1 MSRSFRVIV
10 VGPTGAGKSQ
20 FCNFVQRDISNSIN
34 KVSDSLNSCTKDPY
48 PNYFTRQNSSYEF
61 IDTAGSSDS
70 ANDDVKNLENL
81 VNYLKDKKSIDYI
94 ILVLKFNE
102 RVTKETREYI
112 NILGKIFTPGE
123 FYTHLCVLFTKFPI
137 NPSKKDN
144 KIKNKSI
151 EEINVILKETFNINK
166 NMRIPEVNVYFI
178 DTECDEDDH
187 TYEEKYQDTVDIM
200 LKQMKLDIEIYPS
213 INTTNF
219 DMTGVNAKTRAQKQ
233 IEQLNQKLKEETK
246 RREEE
251 ERQKKR
257 LEEEIKKNKKND
269 KERRIKENQLKE
281 LMRKQEEERKR
292 LEEFERENERKRRLI
307 EEEARKKGIEIS
319 KLDDI
324 IDGCA
329 EFVGI
334 TGLGVGACFLLSLGG
349 VALSAICPVAGP
361 AIAGFFFYTSGWLTI
376 DAVGAGLVAGGAKI
390 AKEIKK

>member
-20 FCNFVQRDISNSIN
+20 FCNFVQRDTSNSKN

-48 PNYFTRQNSSYEF
+48 SNFFTRQNSSYEF
-61 IDTAGSSDS
+61 IDTTGSSDS
-70 ANDDVKNLENL
+70 ADDDAKNLENL
-81 VNYLKDKKSIDYI
+81 VNYLKDKQSIDYI

-123 FYTHLCVLFTKFPI
+123 FYTHLCVIFTKFPI
-137 NPSKKDN
+137 NPSKKEN

-151 EEINVILKETFNINK
+151 EEINIILKETFNINK

-200 LKQMKLDIEIYPS
+200 MKQMKLDIKNYPS

-246 RREEE
+246 IREEE

-269 KERRIKENQLKE
+269 EERRIKENQLKE

-292 LEEFERENERKRRLI
+292 NEEFQRENERQRRLI

-319 KLDDI
+319 KLDNL
-324 IDGCA
+324 IDGCG
-329 EFVGI
+329 EFQ
-334 TGLGVGACFLLSLGG
+334 
-349 VALSAICPVAGP
+349 
-361 AIAGFFFYTSGWLTI
+361 
-376 DAVGAGLVAGGAKI
+376 K
-390 AKEIKK
+390 